1 MLLAI
6 DIGNSNIVLG
16 LHGGSGWINHW
27 RIHTDHDK
35 MPDEYAVLLRDILRE
50 EDVPRER
57 ISTTVISSVVP
68 QLTDRIREVTQ
79 SLNGREPLI
88 VGPGVKTG
96 IKIRTDNPSEVGTDL
111 VCNAVA
117 AYERVQGNC
126 IVVDFGTA
134 LTFTAVA
141 APGEL
146 LGVAIAPGLQ
156 AAAEALSASTAQL
169 PQVWL
174 QAPEQAIGR
183 NTTQSIRSGVVFG
196 YTGLVEGLIRRMRAE
211 LGGEATVIATGGRAT
226 VIAPHTESF
235 TIVEPWLILEGLRL
249 IAERN
254 GRPRQRS
261 V

>member
-16 LHGGSGWINHW
+16 LHGGAGWIKQW
-27 RIHTDHDK
+27 RIHTDHNK

-50 EDVPRER
+50 EQIPREA
-57 ISTTVISSVVP
+57 IDTTVISSVVP
-68 QLTDRIREVTQ
+68 QLTEKLREVSST
-79 SLNGREPLI
+79 LTGREPLI
-88 VGPGVKTG
+88 VGPGIKTG
-96 IKIRTDNPSEVGTDL
+96 IKIRTDNPGEVGTDL

-117 AYERVQGNC
+117 AYERVKGNC

-134 LTFTAVA
+134 LTFTAVGE
-141 APGEL
+141 PGEL
-146 LGVAIAPGLQ
+146 LGVAIAPGIQ

-174 QAPEQAIGR
+174 QQPEHAIGK
-183 NTTQSIRSGVVFG
+183 NTTQSIRSGVILG
-196 YTGLVEGLIRRMRAE
+196 YTGLVEGIITRMRAE
-211 LGGEATVIATGGRAT
+211 MGGEATVIATGGRAT
-226 VIAPHTESF
+226 VISPLTDSF

-254 GRPRQRS
+254 RPPGQRA

>member
-16 LHGGSGWINHW
+16 LHGGAGWINQW
-27 RIHTDHDK
+27 RIHTDHNK

-50 EDVPRER
+50 EGIPRES
-57 ISTTVISSVVP
+57 IGVTVISSVVP
-68 QLTDRIREVTQ
+68 QLTERWREVSR
-79 SLNGREPLI
+79 SLTGMEPLI

-117 AYERVQGNC
+117 AYERIQGNC

-146 LGVAIAPGLQ
+146 LGVAIAPGIQ
-156 AAAEALSASTAQL
+156 AAAAALSASTAQL

-174 QAPEQAIGR
+174 QPPDHAIGR
-183 NTTQSIRSGVVFG
+183 NTTQSIRAGVVYG
-196 YTGLVEGLIRRMRAE
+196 YTGLVEGLIRRMRDE
-211 LGGEATVIATGGRAT
+211 MGGEAAVIATGGRAT
-226 VIAPHTESF
+226 VIAPLTMSF
-235 TIVEPWLILEGLRL
+235 TLVEPWLVLEGLRL
-249 IAERN
+249 IAGRN
-254 GRPRQRS
+254 KRPGRLTA
-261 V
+261 